1 VIPLHD
7 LTEARRTTETATAE
21 QIFDGGYQ
29 RGVDD
34 ERAKVLDLLAAQEF
48 EVESELE
55 RDTIWLLRQI
65 VKSGGH
71 WQDRP

>member
-7 LTEARRTTETATAE
+7 LTEARRTSETATAAE
-21 QIFDGGYQ
+21 ILKVGYDK
-29 RGVDD
+29 GVDD

-65 VKSGGH
+65 IKGGGH

>member
-7 LTEARRTTETATAE
+7 LTEARRTSETATAE
-21 QIFDGGYQ
+21 EIFNGGYDK
-29 RGVDD
+29 GVDD
-34 ERAKVLDLLAAQEF
+34 ERGKVLDLLAAQEF

-65 VKSGGH
+65 IKSGGH